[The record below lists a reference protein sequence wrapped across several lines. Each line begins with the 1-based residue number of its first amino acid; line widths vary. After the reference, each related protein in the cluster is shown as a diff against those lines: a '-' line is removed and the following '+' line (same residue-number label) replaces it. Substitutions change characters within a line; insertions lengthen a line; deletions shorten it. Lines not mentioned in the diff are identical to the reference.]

1 MTMGL
6 VRKLGITGLLFLL
19 VLTVTSGSVLHAQ
32 GNPPGASG
40 QKRVLYINSFHKGY
54 KFSDDETRGIESVLG
69 VEGENVDLRIEYMD
83 TKRYSSDAYL
93 ATLRDLYRF
102 KYGNTQ
108 FDLVVASGD
117 AALSFLLQYADV
129 LFPNTPV
136 VFCGAS
142 FFDESRL
149 VDRPLFTGVSEEI
162 DIKGTLD
169 IALKLHP
176 NTKRIVVVNDTSFT
190 GRLIHYKVIDIIPEY
205 PQVTI
210 SFLEDVTMDEVRQ
223 QVSKLSSGT
232 LVLLTLFSRDR
243 AGGFYESDVFT
254 SLVAQSSAVPVYATW
269 DYSLGYGV
277 VGGKLTSGFT
287 EGERAARIA
296 QRVLHGEKPSAIPVV
311 KQAESRYMFDYK
323 QLQRFGINPSNLPP
337 DSVLINR
344 PFSFYETYKTLI
356 WGVGISFLIL
366 SAIAVALFV
375 SVLRRR
381 QAEAKLSE
389 SNRELQG
396 IRLSLEQRVE
406 ERTAALAQRA
416 IQLQAAAEV
425 AHATTSLLDP
435 DALLR
440 QVVDF
445 VRERFNLYYVGL
457 FLLDPEAKFAVLRA
471 GTGQAGRQMLAQ
483 GHKLEVGGSSMI
495 GQCVT
500 RGEAR
505 IALDVGAEA
514 VRFENPQLPDTR
526 SEMALPLRSRG
537 QVIGAMTV
545 QSAKAAAFDEA
556 DLATMQTMADQ
567 VAVAIDN
574 ARLFTDAQAA
584 LQGLEVTQRRY
595 MIQAWAEYIRGGAA
609 SGYEQTGAEL
619 SPLGDQV
626 LSEVQWAASQPH
638 RATKSGYE
646 DAGPAQEP
654 LALVAPILLRG
665 RVIGALGFKD
675 PEKGRQWSAEEIAL
689 AQAISEQFALAAEN
703 LRLLDETQRR
713 AAREQLTGQVTAR
726 MRASLDMETVLQ
738 TALDEIQQA
747 IGLDEVTIHLAMGE
761 ASATPSGNGRE

>member
-6 VRKLGITGLLFLL
+6 VRKLGITGLLLLL

-32 GNPPGASG
+32 GNPPGAGG
-40 QKRVLYINSFHKGY
+40 QKRVLYINSYHKGY

-83 TKRYSSDAYL
+83 TKHYASDAYYS
-93 ATLRDLYRF
+93 ALRDLYRF
-102 KYGNTQ
+102 KYGNTR

-117 AALSFLLQYADV
+117 TALSFLLQNADA

-149 VDRPLFTGVSEEI
+149 ADQKLYTGVSEEI

-176 NTKRIVVVNDTSFT
+176 NTKRIVVVNDTSLT
-190 GRLIHYKVIDIIPEY
+190 GRLIHYKVLEIVPEY

-210 SFLEDVTMDEVRQ
+210 SLLEDATMDEVRQ
-223 QVSKLSSGT
+223 QVSKLPPDS
-232 LVLLTLFSRDR
+232 LVLLTLFFRDR
-243 AGGFYESDVFT
+243 AFGFYEYDAFS
-254 SLVAQSSAVPVYATW
+254 SLVATSSAVPVYATW

-287 EGERAARIA
+287 EGERAAKIA
-296 QRVLHGEKPSAIPVV
+296 QRILRGEQLSAIPVV
-311 KQAESRYMFDYK
+311 KQAESRYMFDYR

-337 DSVLINR
+337 DSVVINR

-356 WGVGISFLIL
+356 WVVGISFLVL
-366 SAIAVALFV
+366 LAIAIALFV
-375 SVLRRR
+375 NVLRRR
-381 QAEAKLSE
+381 QAEVELSE
-389 SNRELQG
+389 SNRELRG

-406 ERTAALAQRA
+406 ERTATLAQRA
-416 IQLQAAAEV
+416 VQLQAAAEV
-425 AHATTSLLDP
+425 AHATTSVLDP

-440 QVVDF
+440 QVVDL

-457 FLLDPEAKFAVLRA
+457 FMLDPDKRFAVLHA
-471 GTGQAGRQMLAQ
+471 GTGEAGQQMLAQ
-483 GHKLEVGGSSMI
+483 GHKLEVGGGSMI

-514 VRFENPQLPDTR
+514 VRFDNPLLPNTH
-526 SEMALPLRSRG
+526 SEMALPLRTRG

-545 QSAKAAAFDEA
+545 QSAQAAAFDEA
-556 DLATMQTMADQ
+556 DIAIMQTMADQ

-574 ARLFTDAQAA
+574 ARLFTEARAA
-584 LQGLEVTQRRY
+584 LQGLEATQRRY
-595 MIQAWAEYIRGGAA
+595 MIQTWAEYIRGGAV
-609 SGYEQTGAEL
+609 SGYEQTGAKL

-626 LSEVQWAASQPH
+626 LSEVQRAASQPH
-638 RATKSGYE
+638 LAAKSGQ
-646 DAGPAQEP
+646 DSGPAQEP

-665 RVIGALGFKD
+665 RAIGALGFKD

-726 MRASLDMETVLQ
+726 MRASLDIETVLQ

-747 IGLDEVTIHLAMGE
+747 IGLDEVTIHLSMGE
-761 ASATPSGNGRE
+761 ASAASSGNGRE

>member
-6 VRKLGITGLLFLL
+6 VRKLGITGLLLLL

-32 GNPPGASG
+32 GNPPGAGG
-40 QKRVLYINSFHKGY
+40 QKRVLYINSYHKGY

-83 TKRYSSDAYL
+83 TKHYASDAYYS
-93 ATLRDLYRF
+93 ALRDLYRF
-102 KYGNTQ
+102 KYGNTR

-117 AALSFLLQYADV
+117 TALSFLLQNADA

-149 VDRPLFTGVSEEI
+149 ADQKLYTGVSEEI

-176 NTKRIVVVNDTSFT
+176 NTKRIVVVNDTSLT
-190 GRLIHYKVIDIIPEY
+190 GRLIHYKVLEIVPEY

-210 SFLEDVTMDEVRQ
+210 TLLEDATMDQVRQ
-223 QVSKLSSGT
+223 QVGKLPPDS
-232 LVLLTLFSRDR
+232 LVLLTLFFRDR
-243 AGGFYESDVFT
+243 AFGFYEYDAFT
-254 SLVAQSSAVPVYATW
+254 SLVATSSAVPVYATW
-269 DYSLGYGV
+269 DYSLGYGI

-287 EGERAARIA
+287 EGERAAKIA
-296 QRVLHGEKPSAIPVV
+296 QRVLRGEKPASIPVV
-311 KQAESRYMFDYK
+311 KQVESKYMFDYK
-323 QLQRFGINPSNLPP
+323 QLQRWNINPSNLPQG
-337 DSVLINR
+337 SVVINR
-344 PFSFYETYKTLI
+344 PFSFYETYKTVI
-356 WGVGISFLIL
+356 WVVGISFLIL
-366 SAIAVALFV
+366 LAIAVALFV

-381 QAEAKLSE
+381 QAEAKLAE

-425 AHATTSLLDP
+425 AHATTSVLDP

-440 QVVDF
+440 QVVDL

-457 FLLDPEAKFAVLRA
+457 FLLDPDKRFAVLRA
-471 GTGQAGRQMLAQ
+471 GTGEAGRQMLARE
-483 GHKLEVGGSSMI
+483 HRLEIGGSSMI

-500 RGEAR
+500 RGAAR
-505 IALDVGAEA
+505 IALDVGVEA
-514 VRFENPQLPDTR
+514 VRFNNPLLPDTR
-526 SEMALPLRSRG
+526 SEMALPLHSRG

-545 QSAKAAAFDEA
+545 QSAQAAAFDEA

-574 ARLFTDAQAA
+574 ARLFTEAQAA

-595 MIQAWAEYIRGGAA
+595 MIQAWAEYIRGRAA
-609 SGYEQTGAEL
+609 SGYEQTGAKL

-626 LSEVQWAASQPH
+626 LSEVQRATSQPH
-638 RATKSGYE
+638 QVAKNGHE
-646 DAGPAQEP
+646 DSGPAQEP

-665 RVIGALGFKD
+665 RAIGALGFKD

-761 ASATPSGNGRE
+761 ASAASSGNGRE

>member
-32 GNPPGASG
+32 GNPPGAGG
-40 QKRVLYINSFHKGY
+40 QKRVLYINSYHKGY

-69 VEGENVDLRIEYMD
+69 VEGENLDLRIEYMD
-83 TKRYSSDAYL
+83 AKRYTSDAYL
-93 ATLRDLYRF
+93 LALRELFRY

-108 FDLVVASGD
+108 FDVVVSSGD
-117 AALSFLLQYADV
+117 PALNFLLQYADV

-142 FFDESRL
+142 FFDTRRL
-149 VDRPLFTGVSEEI
+149 VDQKWYTGVSEEI

-176 NTKRIVVVNDTSFT
+176 NTKRIVVVNDTSLT
-190 GRLIHYKVIDIIPEY
+190 GRLIHYRVLEIVPEY

-210 SFLEDVTMDEVRQ
+210 TLLEDATMDQVRQ
-223 QVSKLSSGT
+223 QVSKLPPDS
-232 LVLLTLFSRDR
+232 LVLLTLFFRDR
-243 AGGFYESDVFT
+243 AFGFYEYDAFT
-254 SLVAQSSAVPVYATW
+254 SLVATSSAVPVYATW
-269 DYSLGYGV
+269 DYSLGYGI

-287 EGERAARIA
+287 EGERAAKIA

-323 QLQRFGINPSNLPP
+323 PLQRFGINLSNLPP
-337 DSVLINR
+337 DSVVINR

-356 WGVGISFLIL
+356 WVVGISFLIL
-366 SAIAVALFV
+366 LAIAVALFV

-406 ERTAALAQRA
+406 DRTAALAQRA

-425 AHATTSLLDP
+425 AHATTSVLDP

-440 QVVDF
+440 QVVDL

-457 FLLDPEAKFAVLRA
+457 FLLDPEKYAVLRA

-505 IALDVGAEA
+505 IALDVGVEA
-514 VRFENPQLPDTR
+514 VRFDNPLLPNTR

-574 ARLFTDAQAA
+574 ARLFTEAQAA

-595 MIQAWAEYIRGGAA
+595 MIQAWAEYIRGRAV
-609 SGYEQTGAEL
+609 SGYEQTGAKL

-626 LSEVQWAASQPH
+626 LSEVQRAASQPH
-638 RATKSGYE
+638 RAAKNGYE
-646 DAGPAQEP
+646 DSGPAQEP

-665 RVIGALGFKD
+665 RAIGALGFKD

-713 AAREQLTGQVTAR
+713 AAREQLTGQITAR

-761 ASATPSGNGRE
+761 ASAASSGNGRE